1 MYNTSM
7 KKIILTI
14 IAIFIFLLPSYAASI
29 NAAAYKTMQAKSYR
43 DNYNRQTSGVTPYW
57 KLQSNYATRNRMYN
71 SYSNYNNS
79 VNQFNYN
86 TRMYRGRY

>member
-7 KKIILTI
+7 KKSFL
-14 IAIFIFLLPSYAASI
+14 IFILLLFIVSPVSAASI
-29 NAAAYKTMQAKSYR
+29 NAAAYKTMQARSYR
-43 DNYNRQTSGVTPYW
+43 DNYNRQTGVTPYW